1 MSGSPGS
8 LVICARIIDFDWPAF
23 VEVNQN
29 STSLLGED
37 IF

>member
-1 MSGSPGS
+1 MSGPPS

-23 VEVNQN
+23 VEDNQN
-29 STSLLGED
+29 NTALLGED